1 VSQPVTG
8 CGGVTVRGQHDDW
21 RVRITCEPFS
31 HDEPVYAHRRHRHRD
46 SRCPILLLAGHQPHT
61 SLPRQLID
69 SWAPMQLKKQRQHV
83 LNVRHVNGTY
93 LRQVVD
99 QTLGGDRSNLLD
111 LDITHLVEGSIQLDT
126 GGVRTSRGRD
136 RQHGYEF
143 RGRESVTADHE

>member
-1 VSQPVTG
+1 MRIVAIVTG
-8 CGGVTVRGQHDDW
+8 TAAARSCCWQD
-21 RVRITCEPFS
+21 IM
-31 HDEPVYAHRRHRHRD
+31 
-46 SRCPILLLAGHQPHT
+46 PHT
-61 SLPRQLID
+61 SLGPQLID

-99 QTLGGDRSNLLD
+99 KTLGGDRSNLLD